1 MGNLIDP
8 RKIFAKLAAEIF
20 PLSKKICATEF
31 KFNGHYRFSLPKQK
45 SIFCKKTEK
54 FFHGVKILA
63 KFYKSKNISQ
73 GKSK

>member
-1 MGNLIDP
+1 MNFFSAEKNFWQTSSGN
-8 RKIFAKLAAEIF
+8 FSAWF
-20 PLSKKICATEF
+20 KKICATEF

-45 SIFCKKTEK
+45 SIFCKKNEK
-54 FFHGVKILA
+54 FPLVKNFE